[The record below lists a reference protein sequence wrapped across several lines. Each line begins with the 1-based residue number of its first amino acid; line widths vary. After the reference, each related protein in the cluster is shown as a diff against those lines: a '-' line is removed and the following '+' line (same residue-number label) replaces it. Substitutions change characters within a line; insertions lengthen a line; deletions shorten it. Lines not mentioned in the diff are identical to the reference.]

1 VILAIINSIK
11 KGNEIMT
18 KSQMKGYLYEVLVSH
33 LLVQNNFKKCRKSD
47 ETMDCGLKSKID
59 F

>member
-1 VILAIINSIK
+1 
-11 KGNEIMT
+11 MT